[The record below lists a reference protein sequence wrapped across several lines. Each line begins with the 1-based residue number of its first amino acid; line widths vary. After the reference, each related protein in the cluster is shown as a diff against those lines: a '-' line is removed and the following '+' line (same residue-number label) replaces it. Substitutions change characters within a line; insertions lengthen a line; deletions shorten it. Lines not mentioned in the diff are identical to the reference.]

1 MKTVR
6 IVLLLLLCLSW
17 SDIHAADTLGINLQH
32 YRYPFDVKYLHVTVQ
47 QQKVQLA
54 YMDVQPAAAN
64 GHSVILFHGKNFPG
78 AYWEA
83 TANAL
88 TKEGY
93 RVIIPDALGF
103 GKSSKPVLQYSF
115 GMLAM
120 LNKQLLDSLGI
131 EKMIVIG
138 HSMGGMLAARF
149 TLSYPGMV
157 EKLVLEDPLGL
168 EDWRA
173 KGAPVVAVDELFEG
187 EKKNTYESIL
197 KYHQQYYYP
206 VWKPEY
212 EQWVK
217 VQAGF
222 VGSKGFV
229 QYAFVS
235 ALTMDMILTQPV
247 LYEFGKIRCPVLV
260 VIGNEDKTKVVRN
273 APAGVMQQLGNYRE
287 LGKKT
292 AAAIP
297 GAKLIAYDGVG
308 HIPHLQIPEKFHADL
323 IAFLKRER

>member
-1 MKTVR
+1 MKTVC
-6 IVLLLLLCLSW
+6 IVLLLLLGLQSQLVQ
-17 SDIHAADTLGINLQH
+17 AADTLGINLQH
-32 YRYPFDVKYLHVTVQ
+32 YPYPFEVKYIHTTVQ
-47 QQKVQLA
+47 QQQVQLA
-54 YMDVQPAAAN
+54 YMDVRPVTAN
-64 GHSVILFHGKNFPG
+64 GRSVILFHGKNFPG
-78 AYWEA
+78 AYWAA
-83 TANAL
+83 TARAL

-120 LNKQLLDSLGI
+120 LNKQLLDSLGVA
-131 EKMIVIG
+131 KVIVLG
-138 HSMGGMLAARF
+138 HSMGGMLATRF

-157 EKLVLEDPLGL
+157 DKLVLEDPLGL

-217 VQAGF
+217 VHAGYT
-222 VGSKGFV
+222 GSRGFV

-247 LYEFGKIRCPVLV
+247 LYEFGQIKCPVLLV
-260 VIGNEDKTKVVRN
+260 VGNEDKTKVARN
-273 APAGVMQQLGNYRE
+273 APAQVMQQLGNYRE

-308 HIPHLQIPEKFHADL
+308 HIPHLQIPERFHADL
-323 IAFLKRER
+323 VAFLKAR